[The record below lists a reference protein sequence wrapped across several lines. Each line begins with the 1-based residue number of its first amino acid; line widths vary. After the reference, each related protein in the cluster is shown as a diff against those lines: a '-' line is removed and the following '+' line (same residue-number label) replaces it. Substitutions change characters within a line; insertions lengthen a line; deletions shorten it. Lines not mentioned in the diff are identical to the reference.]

1 MGGHHHF
8 QLGEQV
14 TALAVLGQQTIA
26 LDPQALATLAVG
38 ADGQVDLAGQ
48 GRHRDLGA
56 QRRFPRRQRHGN
68 DQVVPFDIEQRV
80 RRKLDDQ
87 VQVAIGTTAHTRC
100 ALALEANALAVGH
113 PGRNLHVQGLDGIAG
128 ALAGAVVL
136 RHLEADL
143 LRLVGQGFFEENR
156 QFHFHIL
163 SAPTGAALLAA
174 TKRVAV
180 ATAGRAE
187 YGTEEIREIA
197 AFLAKATTS
206 PAFPAWRPLERATVL
221 AVFAQL
227 VVLGAFFRVAQC
239 FVGLVGLFEFVLR
252 VLFFADVG
260 VILAGELAVGG
271 LDRLVIRRGLDAKY
285 LVVVFEIHLRNHS
298 LCKSVCH
305 VHKIWV
311 QA

>member
-1 MGGHHHF
+1 MAGHHDF

-14 TALAVLGQQTIA
+14 TTLAILGQQTIA
-26 LDPQALATLAVG
+26 LNPQALAALAVG
-38 ADGQVDLAGQ
+38 TNGQVDLAGQ
-48 GRHRDLGA
+48 GRHCDLGA
-56 QRRFPRRQRHGN
+56 QRSFPRCQRHGD
-68 DQVVPFDIEQRV
+68 DQVVAFHIEQRV

-87 VQVAIGTTAHTRC
+87 VQVAIGPAAHARC
-100 ALALEANALAVGH
+100 PLALEANALAVGH
-113 PGRNLHVQGLDGIAG
+113 SGRDLHIQGLGGIAG
-128 ALAGAVVL
+128 ALTCTVVL

-271 LDRLVIRRGLDAKY
+271 LDRLVIRGGLNAEY
-285 LVVVFEIHLRNHS
+285 LVIVFEVHLRNHS
-298 LCKSVCH
+298 LFESVCH
-305 VHKIWV
+305 AHKIWV